1 MKFITYYT
9 PKYAACAK
17 MLMADCNYLKL
28 DLIAEPLEDFKD
40 WQQATRFKATF
51 IGAYLNKLNEDIC
64 FIDADARIR
73 KDPVLIKELSSANYD
88 IAAVYFKNIELLS
101 GTLWMANTS
110 TVKDIIQDWI
120 KLNIDPRKSRGVE
133 QQNLQVTLDK
143 YPAIRFLRL
152 PPEYAAI
159 FDLSRLFYKEIEP
172 VVEHFQRSRQ
182 IRKEETLSQ
191 NRRT

>member
-1 MKFITYYT
+1 MKFLTYYT

-17 MLMADCNYLKL
+17 MLIADAATFNL
-28 DLIAEPLEDFKD
+28 DLISEPLPDFKD

-73 KDPVLIKELSSANYD
+73 KDPVLLKELSSANYD
-88 IAAVYFKNIELLS
+88 IAAVYFKDIELLS
-101 GTLWMANTS
+101 GTLWMANTPI
-110 TVKDIIQDWI
+110 VKDIIQDWI
-120 KLNIDPRKSRGVE
+120 KLNLDPSKTRYVE

-143 YPAIRFLRL
+143 YPAVRFLRL

-159 FDLSRLFYKEIEP
+159 FDLSRMFYKELVP

-182 IRKEETLSQ
+182 IRREENVNHSQ
-191 NRRT
+191 R